1 MAKLDPP
8 VDSER
13 GWQSANRFIEAQ
25 TLPIHTASMEMVQE
39 HIRTEDKSYNR
50 VFRSKSRL

>member
-13 GWQSANRFIEAQ
+13 GWQSPNRFIEAQ
-25 TLPIHTASMEMVQE
+25 TLPKHTASMEMVQE